1 MEHEARPMSGHFDLA
16 GLRALVTGG
25 GTGIGRAI
33 SGGLLSAGAEVT
45 ICGRRSAQV
54 DEAVADLGADGGM
67 IRGTACDVTEEA
79 EIQRLLAF
87 AGDVDI
93 LVNNAGY
100 GLRDAWTDVT
110 RERWREVMAVN
121 VEAPLRL
128 CQLLVPAMAERG
140 WGRVINIASLY
151 ATLAGDPAR
160 YPGMGIDIASYFASK
175 HALLGLTRHL
185 AVMTGGQGVTVNA
198 ISPGMI
204 TGTQDPPL
212 PADVVEAL
220 ADGAPLKRVGEPE
233 ELQTAALFLA
243 SRGSGFVTG
252 QNIVVD
258 GGWSTW

>member
-1 MEHEARPMSGHFDLA
+1 VTGDFDLT

-25 GTGIGRAI
+25 ATGIGSALVA
-33 SGGLLSAGAEVT
+33 GLLAAGAEVT
-45 ICGRRSAQV
+45 ICGRRAAQV
-54 DEAVADLGADGGM
+54 DAAVAELGRGGGA

-79 EIQRLLAF
+79 DLQRLLAF
-87 AGDVDI
+87 AGGVDI

-100 GLRDAWTDVT
+100 ALRDAWTDVT

-128 CQLLVPAMAERG
+128 CQLLVPAMVERG

-151 ATLAGDPAR
+151 ASLAGDPTR

-185 AVMTGGQGVTVNA
+185 AVMVGEQGVTVNA

-212 PADVVEAL
+212 PADVIDAL
-220 ADGAPLKRVGEPE
+220 AAGAPVKRVGEPE
-233 ELQTAALFLA
+233 DLQTAAVFLA
-243 SRGSGFVTG
+243 SRKSGFVTG
-252 QNIVVD
+252 QNIIVD

>member
-1 MEHEARPMSGHFDLA
+1 MSDHFDLT

-25 GTGIGRAI
+25 ATGIGRALAA
-33 SGGLLSAGAEVT
+33 GLLAAGAEVT

-54 DEAVADLGADGGM
+54 DEAVAALAESGGAA
-67 IRGTACDVTEEA
+67 RGTDCDVTVEEDL
-79 EIQRLLAF
+79 QRLLAF

-128 CQLLVPAMAERG
+128 CQLLVPAMVERG

-151 ATLAGDPAR
+151 ASLAGDPAR
-160 YPGMGIDIASYFASK
+160 YPGMGIDIASYVASK

-185 AVMTGGQGVTVNA
+185 AVQVGQQGVTVNA

-212 PADVVEAL
+212 PADVVDAL
-220 ADGAPLKRVGEPE
+220 AAGAPAGRVGEPE

-243 SRGSGFVTG
+243 SRTSGFVTG